1 MFIRVLSSVLPIIVM
16 IGIGMLCKKINLLSR
31 NGTRDVKK
39 LITSIVLPVAIF
51 HALATAEYNK
61 NMVIVFLCM
70 MIVLFISFGI
80 GFVFRPLLPEKY
92 NRYLPFITSVYEGGM
107 MAFPLYMNL
116 FGEEKLVNIAIFD
129 IATML
134 FCFSI
139 FITMLQSVDSERS
152 RINLS
157 VIIKNAFRNPVFIA
171 AILGIICGISGI
183 VKIILDT
190 EAGIVYLSTKYIITS
205 VLNPLILIIVGYDFD
220 FDKKRVKIASRSI
233 IIRVII
239 QGLLL
244 IPFGILISYIYP
256 GNVYMYGALFIY
268 MSSPPSFS
276 MQSYIET
283 EEPGKLIATTNSLY
297 MVVTLAVY
305 VIVAFTLVKI

>member
-1 MFIRVLSSVLPIIVM
+1 MVFRVLSSVLPIIVM

-39 LITSIVLPVAIF
+39 LITSIILPVAVF

-61 NMVIVFLCM
+61 NMVILFLCM

-80 GFVFRPLLPEKY
+80 GFVLRPLLPEKY

-116 FGEEKLVNIAIFD
+116 FGEEKLANIAIFD

-139 FITMLQSVDSERS
+139 FITMLQSVDSGLN
-152 RINLS
+152 RINVS
-157 VIIKNAFRNPVFIA
+157 VIIRNAVRNPVFLA
-171 AILGIICGISGI
+171 AVLGIICGISGI
-183 VKIILDT
+183 VKIILNT
-190 EAGIVYLSTKYIITS
+190 ETGIVYLSIKNSITS
-205 VLNPLILIIVGYDFD
+205 VLNSLILIIVGYDFE
-220 FDKKRVKIASRSI
+220 FDKKRVKIAFRSI
-233 IIRVII
+233 SIRVII

-244 IPFGILISYIYP
+244 IPFGILISYICP
-256 GNVYMYGALFIY
+256 GNVYMYGALLIY
-268 MSSPPSFS
+268 MSTPPSFS

-283 EEPGKLIATTNSLY
+283 EEPSKLIATTNSLY

-305 VIVAFTLVKI
+305 VIVAVTLVK